1 MKNRRIL
8 TIQDISC
15 FGKCSLTVA
24 LPLLSAM
31 GVETVILPTA
41 MLSTHTLFKG
51 FTCKDLSDQLIPVT
65 EHWKKEGITF
75 DAIYTGYLGTEEE
88 IDTVLRII
96 EEFRTE
102 KTMVFID
109 PAMGDNG
116 KLYPAFDEHYAK
128 KNASLCAAAD
138 IADPNITEA
147 SYLTGIPYRE
157 NYPESYVRD
166 MLRAMA
172 ELGTRVPVLTGVSL
186 SEGKTGAMGYDTEK
200 DEFFAYQNDR
210 IPAAYHGTGDIFS
223 SVLAGALVLGMERS
237 DALKIAADYTALTI
251 DRTRK
256 NPENPWYGVDFE
268 ATIPRLVD
276 MLREAKITVDK
287 GE

>member
-1 MKNRRIL
+1 MKRIL

-31 GVETVILPTA
+31 GIETVILPTA

-65 EHWKKEGITF
+65 SHWKQEGITF

-88 IDTVLRII
+88 IDTVIGII
-96 EEFRTE
+96 DAFRNEHTL
-102 KTMVFID
+102 VFID

-128 KNASLCAAAD
+128 KNAALCAVAD

-147 SYLTGIPYRE
+147 AFLTGLPYRE
-157 NYPESYVRD
+157 HYTEDYVRE
-166 MLRAMA
+166 MLLALA
-172 ELGTRVPVLTGVSL
+172 ALGTKTPILTGVSL
-186 SEGKTGAMGYDTEK
+186 SEGKTGAMGYDAEK
-200 DEFFAYQNDR
+200 KEFFNYQNDR

-223 SVLAGALVLGMERS
+223 SVLAGAFVLGVGRA

-251 DRTRK
+251 AETLK
-256 NPENPWYGVDFE
+256 NPGNPWYGVDFE
-268 ATIPRLVD
+268 KTIPALVGS
-276 MLREAKITVDK
+276 LSPYKV
-287 GE
+287 

>member
-1 MKNRRIL
+1 MKNNKRIL

-41 MLSTHTLFKG
+41 LLSTHTLFKG
-51 FTCKDLSDQLIPVT
+51 FTCKDLSDQLIPIT
-65 EHWKKEGITF
+65 DHWKKEGITF

-96 EEFRTE
+96 DEFRT
-102 KTMVFID
+102 KDTMVIID

-116 KLYPAFDEHYAK
+116 RLYPAFDEHYAK
-128 KNASLCAAAD
+128 KNASLCAVAD

-147 SYLTGIPYRE
+147 SYLTGLPYRE
-157 NYPESYVRD
+157 TYPEEYARE

-172 ELGTRVPVLTGVSL
+172 GLGTRMPILTGVSL
-186 SEGKTGAMGYDTEK
+186 QEGKTGAMGYDTEK
-200 DEFFAYQNDR
+200 DEFFAYQNER

-223 SVLAGALVLGMERS
+223 SVLAGALVQGLERT

-251 DRTRK
+251 DETRR

-268 ATIPRLVD
+268 VTIPRLVD
-276 MLREAKITVDK
+276 MLRTAKNNS
-287 GE
+287 